1 MDLANSKEKE
11 ESVGRDHAGSSL
23 GDQDTKLEADNQWSG
38 AGVEQ
43 SASQIHATTL
53 TTLLEALENV
63 QRFRPLAQIGLD
75 D

>member
-1 MDLANSKEKE
+1 MGEITLELRLRS
-11 ESVGRDHAGSSL
+11 RY
-23 GDQDTKLEADNQWSG
+23 KLKLTINGLVMGLNKSPLRFTQ
-38 AGVEQ
+38 
-43 SASQIHATTL
+43 TTL